1 LHQLAPDIVLA
12 GEVVVVGATVVVPT
26 LVVLDV
32 LVGVVEDVLVDA
44 VVGRLALVVG
54 RAVVVV
60 VGVEALDPRS
70 SAAAT

>member
-1 LHQLAPDIVLA
+1 M
-12 GEVVVVGATVVVPT
+12 VPT

-70 SAAAT
+70 AAAAT